1 MQDRRDDHR
10 IPIRMFLNEY
20 VRDRLHRAVTTNLSP
35 SGLFV
40 HRVYGAGAKRLPAG
54 RHDRFVQLEFALP
67 GTGETIW
74 ARGEI
79 RFDELGSDL
88 VHGTGI
94 ALTDIAGK
102 HQRMLKEYVID
113 EKRRRLQTIL
123 ELIRRN
129 RYH

>member
-10 IPIRMFLNEY
+10 IPLRIFLNEY
-20 VRDRLHRAVTTNLSP
+20 VRDRLHRAVTSNLSP

-40 HRVYGAGAKRLPAG
+40 HRVQALGAKRLQFG

-79 RFDELGSDL
+79 RYDELGFDM

-123 ELIRRN
+123 ELIRKN

>member
-10 IPIRMFLNEY
+10 IPLRLFLNEY
-20 VRDRLHRAVTTNLSP
+20 VRDRLHRAVTSNISP

-40 HRVYGAGAKRLPAG
+40 HRVQAAGARRLPVG

-67 GTGETIW
+67 GTGEVIW

-79 RFDELGSDL
+79 RFDEIGFDL

-94 ALTDIAGK
+94 ALTDIASK
-102 HQRMLKEYVID
+102 HQRLIKEYVID
-113 EKRRRLQTIL
+113 EKRRRLKNIL